1 MPRTIEPL
9 EPRTCFAA
17 TYPTAL
23 EQYALELIN
32 RARSSPATEAARL
45 NVDLNEGLPAGTIST
60 SAKQPLAF
68 NPYLVDAARKHAQ
81 WMLDANAFGH
91 TGANGS
97 DPKQRMESAGYAFQ
111 LPWTWAENVA
121 LRSRGKSTPATVA
134 AMHADL
140 FIDFAIPDRGHRL
153 ALLAAQS
160 KEVGLGLGT
169 GLFNGSEATAMGQS
183 FASSGAGSFL
193 TGVVYTDT
201 VKDRF
206 YTPGEGLKGVTITA
220 TRAADGAAFSAKTW
234 TSGGYSL
241 PLAPG
246 TYSITATGGALTS
259 PIAYSN
265 VTIGSE
271 NVKRDFVPTAA
282 PTTPPK
288 PTKLPDTLRPGAKVT
303 QAIRKRTAS
312 RYYGFTVT
320 YTDSV
325 AIHRATLGDADVQV
339 RGPGNFA
346 RDAVLVS
353 IDRTANAKSLTATY
367 AVLGPDKTWDR
378 SDNGD
383 YTVWVNPGQV
393 TDTAGNSVRPL
404 QIGTFSVK
412 VIPTATPQA
421 ARLPDAPA
429 RNPVLDA

>member
-1 MPRTIEPL
+1 MPRHLEPL
-9 EPRTCFAA
+9 EPRSLFAA

-32 RARSSPATEAARL
+32 RSRSSPATEAARL
-45 NVDLNEGLPAGTIST
+45 NVDLNEGLAAGTISAG
-60 SAKQPLAF
+60 AKQPLAF

-91 TGANGS
+91 TGAGGS
-97 DPKQRMESAGYAFQ
+97 DPRQRMDAAGYAFQ
-111 LPWTWAENVA
+111 PPWTWAENVA

-140 FIDFAIPDRGHRL
+140 FVDFGIPDRGHRL
-153 ALLAAQS
+153 ALLAGQS
-160 KEVGLGLGT
+160 KEVGVGLGT

-183 FASSGAGSFL
+183 FASSGAGSLL

-206 YTPGEGLKGVTITA
+206 YTPGEGLKGVTVTA

-246 TYSITATGGALTS
+246 TYSITVTGGALAS
-259 PIAYSN
+259 PITYSN
-265 VTIGSE
+265 VIIGSE
-271 NVKRDFVPTAA
+271 NVKRDFVPAAA

-303 QAIRKRTAS
+303 EAIRKRTAS

-325 AIHRATLGDADVQV
+325 AVHRVTLGDGDVQV
-339 RGPGNFA
+339 RGPGGFA

-353 IDRTANAKSLTATY
+353 IGKPANAKSMTATY

-383 YTVWVNPGQV
+383 YTIWVNSGHV
-393 TDTAGNSVRPL
+393 TDTAGNTVRPL

-412 VIPTATPQA
+412 VIPAATPQA
-421 ARLPDAPA
+421 ARASGTLE